1 VQFMVTSRRRIEQ
14 YGDADFAPLIPGETA
29 RVKELY
35 AEGVVRH
42 IWLRA
47 DGLGACFI
55 VEAEDLGSARE
66 IVDDLPIARAG
77 LSEFTVLALRPYGGF
92 TR

>member
-1 VQFMVTSRRRIEQ
+1 MQFMVTSRRRIEQ

-29 RVKELY
+29 RVKELH
-35 AEGVVRH
+35 AEGIVRH

-55 VEAEDLGSARE
+55 VEARDLDSARE
-66 IVDDLPIARAG
+66 IVDGLPIARAG
-77 LSEFTVLALRPYGGF
+77 PSEFTVLALRPYGGF